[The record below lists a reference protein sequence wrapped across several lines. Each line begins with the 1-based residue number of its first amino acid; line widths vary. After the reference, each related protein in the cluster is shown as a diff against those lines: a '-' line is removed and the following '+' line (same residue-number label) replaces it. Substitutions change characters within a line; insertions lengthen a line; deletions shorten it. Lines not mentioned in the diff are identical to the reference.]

1 MLVYLFKIF
10 CMLKVKN
17 IIAIIVQQNVF
28 IFQVQQ
34 NVLSMLENIIL
45 VTNLELN
52 TQVLDINLLSCIFN
66 DFQRSWTL

>member
-34 NVLSMLENIIL
+34 NVLSMLEKIIL